1 MKQWTVTY
9 REKSGLKTSVVIE
22 AEDRAGVFAELKQ
35 RGINA
40 ISIAEGVVKAPRGAK
55 PNLGGGVTS
64 KSVWAIVAA
73 MVVAAIGVV
82 VWLSLST
89 DDKVEVEEAPKPKAV
104 KTPAPMPEK
113 PKPVKVEKPEEPAPV
128 KIDPN
133 ARPTKVGET
142 VNGYIKLPS
151 GRLHKVRGVITNSV
165 SAIQTKGK
173 YEIFEHHCE
182 NEIACLLTIQP
193 GQGLVGTPRYNGRFT
208 KEFLES
214 LKKPIV
220 INDDDSEEDKELKR
234 NVNLAKQELK
244 AAYDRGEDIEKI
256 MLDTRREYQDLAMYK
271 QELRQLIYEYKK
283 TENPSD
289 QDVEDYVTA
298 ANKLLEAKGIAP
310 LNIGPISRR
319 KLMMMREEAL
329 RDGGEQNN

>member
-9 REKSGLKTSVVIE
+9 REKSGVKTSVVIE

-40 ISIAEGVVKAPRGAK
+40 ISITEGAVKAKRSATS
-55 PNLGGGVTS
+55 GGVS
-64 KSVWAIVAA
+64 KGVWGVVAA

-82 VWLSLST
+82 VWLSFST
-89 DDKVEVEEAPKPKAV
+89 DDKVEIEEAPKPKAV

-329 RDGGEQNN
+329 KAGAEQVN

>member
-1 MKQWTVTY
+1 
-9 REKSGLKTSVVIE
+9 
-22 AEDRAGVFAELKQ
+22 
-35 RGINA
+35 
-40 ISIAEGVVKAPRGAK
+40 
-55 PNLGGGVTS
+55 
-64 KSVWAIVAA
+64 
-73 MVVAAIGVV
+73 
-82 VWLSLST
+82 
-89 DDKVEVEEAPKPKAV
+89 
-104 KTPAPMPEK
+104 MPEK

-193 GQGLVGTPRYNGRFT
+193 GQGLVGTPRYNGRFK

-289 QDVEDYVTA
+289 QDIEDYVTS
-298 ANKLLEAKGIAP
+298 ANKLLEAKGNAP

>member
-9 REKSGLKTSVVIE
+9 RDKNGSKASVIIE
-22 AEDRAGVFAELKQ
+22 AEDRVGVFAELKK
-35 RGINA
+35 RGISA
-40 ISIAEGVVKAPRGAK
+40 ISVTEGAVKAKRRATGA
-55 PNLGGGVTS
+55 GVS
-64 KSVWAIVAA
+64 KGVWGVVAA

-104 KTPAPMPEK
+104 KTPAPIPEK
-113 PKPVKVEKPEEPAPV
+113 PQPAKVEKPEEPAPV

-289 QDVEDYVTA
+289 QDVEDYVTS

-329 RDGGEQNN
+329 KAGAEQVN

>member
-9 REKSGLKTSVVIE
+9 RDRSGARTSVVIE
-22 AEDRAGVFAELKQ
+22 AEDRAGVFAELRT

-40 ISIAEGVVKAPRGAK
+40 ISIAEGVVKAPRRAAS
-55 PNLGGGVTS
+55 GGGIS
-64 KSVWAIVAA
+64 KGVWGLVAA
-73 MVVAAIGVV
+73 VAVAAIAGVV
-82 VWLSLST
+82 WMMMPTEEKPIEVKKETKLKT
-89 DDKVEVEEAPKPKAV
+89 VEKPAPVQP
-104 KTPAPMPEK
+104 KTPS
-113 PKPVKVEKPEEPAPV
+113 KVEKVEEPAPV

-165 SAIQTKGK
+165 SAVQTKGK

-182 NEIACLLTIQP
+182 NEIACLLTIEP

-271 QELRQLIYEYKK
+271 QELRQFIYEYQKN
-283 TENPSD
+283 ESPSD

-319 KLMMMREEAL
+319 KLMMMRQEAL
-329 RDGGEQNN
+329 QGGGQQSN

>member
-1 MKQWTVTY
+1 MVEYVVTTRNAKGL
-9 REKSGLKTSVVIE
+9 REERAYT
-22 AEDRAGVFAELKQ
+22 AENRSDLFKKLSAD
-35 RGINA
+35 GIHA
-40 ISIAEGVVKAPRGAK
+40 ISVREGTLGKKPR
-55 PNLGGGVTS
+55 
-64 KSVWAIVAA
+64 
-73 MVVAAIGVV
+73 
-82 VWLSLST
+82 
-89 DDKVEVEEAPKPKAV
+89 KAV
-104 KTPAPMPEK
+104 KKAGAPSKGRGLLAAAIVVLGAGLAVWWMMKGEEK
-113 PKPVKVEKPEEPAPV
+113 KVTVEKSVEKPAPVLPKTPAKAEKVEEPAPV

-165 SAIQTKGK
+165 SAVQTKGK

-182 NEIACLLTIQP
+182 NEIACLLTIEP

-271 QELRQLIYEYKK
+271 QELRQLVYEYKA

-289 QDVEDYVTA
+289 QEVEAYVAA

-310 LNIGPISRR
+310 LQIGPISRR
-319 KLMMMREEAL
+319 KLMMMRKEAL
-329 RDGGEQNN
+329 QGGDQQSN

>member
-1 MKQWTVTY
+1 MIEYVVTTRNAKGL
-9 REKSGLKTSVVIE
+9 REERAYTAENRSDLFKKLAADGIHVISVREGTLGKKPRKAVGGGVSSKGRVFIAAAVAVLIAGVAAWLMWPE
-22 AEDRAGVFAELKQ
+22 AEKPVEVKKEVKKSVKAEPVKPVK
-35 RGINA
+35 
-40 ISIAEGVVKAPRGAK
+40 EKPVVKA
-55 PNLGGGVTS
+55 
-64 KSVWAIVAA
+64 
-73 MVVAAIGVV
+73 
-82 VWLSLST
+82 
-89 DDKVEVEEAPKPKAV
+89 EV
-104 KTPAPMPEK
+104 PA
-113 PKPVKVEKPEEPAPV
+113 

-165 SAIQTKGK
+165 SAVQTKGK
-173 YEIFEHHCE
+173 YEIFDFHCE

-214 LKKPIV
+214 LKTPIV

-271 QELRQLIYEYKK
+271 QELRQLVYEYRS
-283 TENPSD
+283 TGNPSE
-289 QDVEDYVTA
+289 QDVEDYVAA
-298 ANKLLEAKGIAP
+298 ANKMLEAKGIAP

-329 RDGGEQNN
+329 KTDTKQSK

>member
-22 AEDRAGVFAELKQ
+22 AEDRAGVFAELKN

-40 ISIAEGVVKAPRGAK
+40 ISITEGVVKTK
-55 PNLGGGVTS
+55 PSLGGSVTS

-82 VWLSLST
+82 VWLSFST

-104 KTPAPMPEK
+104 KTPAPMPEN

-173 YEIFEHHCE
+173 YEIFEHYCE

-329 RDGGEQNN
+329 KAEAEQVN

>member
-40 ISIAEGVVKAPRGAK
+40 ISIAEGVAKAKRRSMPS
-55 PNLGGGVTS
+55 LGGGSAS
-64 KSVWAIVAA
+64 KSVWAIVAV

-82 VWLSLST
+82 VWLSFST
-89 DDKVEVEEAPKPKAV
+89 DDKVEIEEAPKPKAV

-329 RDGGEQNN
+329 KAGAEQVN

>member
-9 REKSGLKTSVVIE
+9 REKSGVKTSVVIE

-40 ISIAEGVVKAPRGAK
+40 ISIAEGVVKAPRRAK
-55 PNLGGGVTS
+55 SSLGGGVTS

-89 DDKVEVEEAPKPKAV
+89 DDKVEIEEAPKPKAV

>member
-1 MKQWTVTY
+1 
-9 REKSGLKTSVVIE
+9 
-22 AEDRAGVFAELKQ
+22 
-35 RGINA
+35 
-40 ISIAEGVVKAPRGAK
+40 
-55 PNLGGGVTS
+55 
-64 KSVWAIVAA
+64 
-73 MVVAAIGVV
+73 
-82 VWLSLST
+82 
-89 DDKVEVEEAPKPKAV
+89 
-104 KTPAPMPEK
+104 
-113 PKPVKVEKPEEPAPV
+113 
-128 KIDPN
+128 
-133 ARPTKVGET
+133 
-142 VNGYIKLPS
+142 
-151 GRLHKVRGVITNSV
+151 
-165 SAIQTKGK
+165 
-173 YEIFEHHCE
+173 
-182 NEIACLLTIQP
+182 LTIQP

-329 RDGGEQNN
+329 KAGAEQVN

>member
-1 MKQWTVTY
+1 MKQWTVIY

-40 ISIAEGVVKAPRGAK
+40 ISITEGAVKAK
-55 PNLGGGVTS
+55 SSLGGGVTP
-64 KSVWAIVAA
+64 KSVWGVVTA

-82 VWLSLST
+82 VWLSFST
-89 DDKVEVEEAPKPKAV
+89 DDKVEIEEAPKPKAV

-329 RDGGEQNN
+329 KAGAEQVN